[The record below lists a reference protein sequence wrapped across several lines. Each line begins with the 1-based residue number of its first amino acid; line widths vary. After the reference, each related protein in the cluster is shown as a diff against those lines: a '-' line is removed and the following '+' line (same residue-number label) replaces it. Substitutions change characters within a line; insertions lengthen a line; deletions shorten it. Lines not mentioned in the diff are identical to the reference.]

1 MTLRREPD
9 PADLE
14 AVRHWFKRLEDCV
27 NAVDFA
33 AGRPL
38 FAEDMIAFG
47 TFSDFVIE
55 RDDVEREQWRKVWPT
70 IRNFHWRLADVKAVV
85 SADRLSGTGMAIW
98 DSDGFN
104 EDGTRFDR
112 RGRATVAFVRATT
125 GEPWVAVHSHMSL
138 FRGTPG
144 VSYGKFGGPAD

>member
-1 MTLRREPD
+1 MKLRREPD

-14 AVRHWFKRLEDCV
+14 AMRRWFKRLEDCV
-27 NAVDFA
+27 NAVDYA

-47 TFSDFVIE
+47 TFSDFVAE
-55 RDDVEREQWRKVWPT
+55 RDDVEREQWRAVWPT
-70 IRNFHWRLADVKAVV
+70 IRRFHWRLSEVKGVV

-104 EDGTRFDR
+104 ADGTRFDR
-112 RGRATVAFVRATT
+112 RGRATVAFARTAAD
-125 GEPWVAVHSHMSL
+125 EPWVAVHTHMSL

-144 VSYGKFGGPAD
+144 VSHGRFSGPDG